1 MKEFSRE
8 ELRHIESLKSYLG
21 DEFLKEFE
29 DSKTIEIILNPDG
42 KLWVEKLGENIRH
55 FGEMNQYN
63 SRAAMNVVATF
74 LGFELTKDNPVLE
87 GEFPLDGSRFAG
99 LIPPATAAPTFAI
112 RKKASSIFTLEQYE
126 EAGIM
131 TKNQMDI
138 IYSKIKEHK
147 NILVAGGTSSG
158 KTTLVNAIIKGIV
171 DTCPNDRIII
181 MEDTGEIQCSAVN
194 STILHTTLNI
204 SLSDLLK
211 VTLRLRPDRIIV
223 GEVRDYAA
231 FDLLKAWNTG
241 HPGGT
246 GTIHSDTALSAIERV
261 EMLVSEHPHS
271 PDSKDIKKVIA
282 QSVHLIVN
290 IAKTNE
296 GRRVRE
302 IIEITGYDND
312 QYKINQI
319 G

>member
-112 RKKASSIFTLEQYE
+112 RKKASSIFTLEQYV

-261 EMLVSEHPHS
+261 EMLVGEHPNS
-271 PDSKDIKKVIA
+271 PDSQDIKKVIA

-290 IAKTNE
+290 IAKTNK
-296 GRRVRE
+296 GRKVKE
-302 IIEITGYDND
+302 IIEITGYDNN